1 MAVEKG
7 RQGHTFPPTIFL
19 SRVDKTLFI
28 LSERERS
35 GKMSVK
41 NAQQL
46 QAYNFGVVF
55 DTPGRP
61 LG

>member
-7 RQGHTFPPTIFL
+7 RQGHAFPPTIFL

-28 LSERERS
+28 LRERERS